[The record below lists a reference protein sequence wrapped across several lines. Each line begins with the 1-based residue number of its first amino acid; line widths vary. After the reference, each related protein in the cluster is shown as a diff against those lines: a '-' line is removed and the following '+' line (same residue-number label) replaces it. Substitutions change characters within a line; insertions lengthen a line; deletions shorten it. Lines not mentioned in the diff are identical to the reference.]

1 MSEYISNDMSLWR
14 RFAIVVD
21 GEVAE
26 IVSFP
31 PENERQVAI
40 YSSSPQIIEATESN
54 TLGLLGPLL
63 GSTWNGTE
71 FVATEGE

>member
-1 MSEYISNDMSLWR
+1 MSESNPNDMSNWR
-14 RFAIVVD
+14 RFAFVVD

-40 YSSSPQIIEATESN
+40 YSSSPQIVEVLESN
-54 TLGLLGPLL
+54 TLGLLGPVL
-63 GSTWNGTE
+63 GSTWTGTE
-71 FVATEGE
+71 FVASEE